1 MVAPVALQASTAPL
15 PHQTSVSISDAI
27 PAEVNHTVTQ
37 HASNQ
42 SQIGSQAGNQV
53 RSGGKDQSKAKRR
66 SSRHHAGSSSTAQA
80 PSAVATAVAA
90 LEGDQQQSTDKTN
103 QDSSKLP
110 HPQGTMPPPPDDTK
124 RVAVAAP
131 AAAGRS
137 AFRESARKEADRLQ
151 TQSEVR
157 GDPARQE
164 QIAAPHPAFVGP
176 SAGRRTRSG
185 SVGRADMK
193 ALATAGAPSGS
204 HEKQSDVEQSVAGEV
219 VGSERDKRVS
229 ARRLQAAPKPNFQ
242 LGGGELSP

>member
-1 MVAPVALQASTAPL
+1 
-15 PHQTSVSISDAI
+15 
-27 PAEVNHTVTQ
+27 
-37 HASNQ
+37 
-42 SQIGSQAGNQV
+42 
-53 RSGGKDQSKAKRR
+53 
-66 SSRHHAGSSSTAQA
+66 
-80 PSAVATAVAA
+80 
-90 LEGDQQQSTDKTN
+90 
-103 QDSSKLP
+103 
-110 HPQGTMPPPPDDTK
+110 MPPPPDDTK

-176 SAGRRTRSG
+176 LAGRCTRSG
-185 SVGRADMK
+185 SVGCADMK

-204 HEKQSDVEQSVAGEV
+204 HEKQSDAEQSVAGEV

-242 LGGGELSP
+242 LGGGDLSP